1 EKEAALALRGMGNPE
16 SPDVLY
22 GSITQSSVEK
32 ETIVSLQEKLLY
44 LLAVLQGADAKPTK
58 QMMEAIERL
67 RERVVVTKAKAG

>member
-1 EKEAALALRGMGNPE
+1 
-16 SPDVLY
+16 PDVLY